1 MELNDITGHII
12 SAAMKV
18 HTAMGPGLLESVYQ
32 TCLQHELEKSGLKVH
47 REVAIP
53 VTYDGLKLDAKFRI
67 DMLVEDLVIVELK
80 CADALLPIHK
90 AQILT
95 YLRLADKP
103 TGLLLNF
110 KVVHMRQGISRI
122 LNNKHPYWLSQNQN
136 L

>member
-1 MELNDITGHII
+1 
-12 SAAMKV
+12 
-18 HTAMGPGLLESVYQ
+18 LLESVYQ
-32 TCLQHELEKSGLKVH
+32 TCLQHELEKSGLEVH

-53 VTYDGLKLDAKFRI
+53 VMYDGLKLDAKFRI

-95 YLRLADKP
+95 YLRLANKP

-122 LNNKHPYWLSQNQN
+122 LNNKHQYWSTQNQN

>member
-1 MELNDITGHII
+1 M
-12 SAAMKV
+12 
-18 HTAMGPGLLESVYQ
+18 LESVYQ

-53 VTYDGLKLDAKFRI
+53 VTYDGVKLVAKFRI
-67 DMLVEDLVIVELK
+67 DMLVEDCVIVELK

-95 YLRLADKP
+95 CLRLADKP

-122 LNNKHPYWLSQNQN
+122 LNNKHPYWSTQN

>member
-1 MELNDITGHII
+1 MELNDITGNII

-32 TCLQHELEKSGLKVH
+32 TCLQHELEKSGLQVH

-67 DMLVEDLVIVELK
+67 DMLVENLVIVELK

-110 KVVHMRQGISRI
+110 KVVHMREGISRI
-122 LNNKHPYWLSQNQN
+122 LNNKHPYWATQNQN

>member
-32 TCLQHELEKSGLKVH
+32 TCLHHELEKSGLKVH

-67 DMLVEDLVIVELK
+67 DMLVEDCVIVELK

-95 YLRLADKP
+95 YLRLADIP

-110 KVVHMRQGISRI
+110 KVVHMREGISRI
-122 LNNKHPYWLSQNQN
+122 LNNKHPYWATQNQD

>member
-32 TCLQHELEKSGLKVH
+32 TCLQHEIEKSGLNVH

-110 KVVHMRQGISRI
+110 KVVHMRQGINRI
-122 LNNKHPYWLSQNQN
+122 LNNKHPYWATQNQN

>member
-1 MELNDITGHII
+1 MELNAITGNII

-18 HTAMGPGLLESVYQ
+18 HTAMGPGLQESVYQ
-32 TCLQHELEKSGLKVH
+32 TCLQHELEKSGLDVH

-67 DMLVEDLVIVELK
+67 DMLVENLVIVELK

-95 YLRLADKP
+95 YLRLLTNRLA
-103 TGLLLNF
+103 
-110 KVVHMRQGISRI
+110 
-122 LNNKHPYWLSQNQN
+122 YC
-136 L
+136 